1 MDIISSSN
9 SQSPC
14 REHFTNKID
23 IANGYIEKV
32 ILPSSSNLSDKKS
45 SVSSEEN
52 QLFILKLK
60 EENKKS
66 RVKVY
71 RSMETL
77 KSRVA
82 ELVLKNS
89 EHYAETE

>member
-1 MDIISSSN
+1 
-9 SQSPC
+9 
-14 REHFTNKID
+14 
-23 IANGYIEKV
+23 
-32 ILPSSSNLSDKKS
+32 L
-45 SVSSEEN
+45 SSEEN

>member
-14 REHFTNKID
+14 REHFTSKID
-23 IANGYIEKV
+23 VASGYIEKV
-32 ILPSSSNLSDKKS
+32 KLPSSSNLSDKKS

-66 RVKVY
+66 RVKV
-71 RSMETL
+71 
-77 KSRVA
+77 
-82 ELVLKNS
+82 
-89 EHYAETE
+89 